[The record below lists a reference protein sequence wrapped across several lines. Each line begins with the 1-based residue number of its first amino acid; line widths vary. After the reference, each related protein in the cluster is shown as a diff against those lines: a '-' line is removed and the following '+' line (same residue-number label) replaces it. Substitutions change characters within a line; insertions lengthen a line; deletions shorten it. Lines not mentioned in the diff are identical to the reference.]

1 MLLSIPF
8 EQKKEQM
15 VSQDLIRDN
24 IVGDTA
30 FGDGLGDNIFT
41 LIIKKE
47 I

>member
-1 MLLSIPF
+1 
-8 EQKKEQM
+8 M

-30 FGDGLGDNIFT
+30 FGDGFGNNSFT
-41 LIIKKE
+41 LITRKE